1 MNYKQITVIKVGG
14 AVVEA
19 PESLNS
25 LLSQFAAIEGNKV
38 LVHGGGRSATKM
50 AAQLGIETQMVNGR
64 RVTSDEMLGVV
75 TMVYG
80 GLVNKQLVAQ
90 LQAKDVN
97 AIGLTG
103 ADMDVMRSHKRPL
116 KKVTIAAGDKHPG
129 TGAIVSEPT
138 EVMVDY
144 GWVGD
149 VDRVDGNR
157 LAGLIQMGL
166 VPVMAP
172 LTNDGQGHLLN
183 TNADTI
189 ASVTACGLA
198 ACQQEGKPLFDVTL
212 TYCFEKAGVLANPDD
227 DASVIPHITEAS
239 YAQLKADGIVSG
251 GMLPKLDNA
260 FDALRQGV
268 SRVLITSAADIEGR
282 NGTTITLA

>member
-1 MNYKQITVIKVGG
+1 MERLVVIKVGG

-19 PESLNS
+19 ADSLNS
-25 LLSQFAAIEGNKV
+25 LLTQFAQIEGNKV

-64 RVTSDEMLGVV
+64 RVTNDEMLGVV

-90 LQAKDVN
+90 LQAKGVN

-103 ADMDVMRSHKRPL
+103 ADMDVVRSHKRPL
-116 KKVTIAAGDKHPG
+116 KKVTLATGEKHPE
-129 TGAIVSEPT
+129 TGEVLNQPT
-138 EVMVDY
+138 DVMVDY

-149 VDRVDGNR
+149 VDRVDDDR
-157 LAGLIQMGL
+157 LAGLVGMGL

-172 LTNDGQGHLLN
+172 LTNDGEGHLLN

-189 ASVTACGLA
+189 ASVTARGLA
-198 ACQQEGKPLFDVTL
+198 SHYDVTL
-212 TYCFEKAGVLANPDD
+212 TYCFEKPGVLSDPDD
-227 DASVIPHITEAS
+227 DASVIHHITESS

-260 FDALRQGV
+260 FEALHAGV
-268 SRVLITSAADIEGR
+268 GRVIITSSEDIEGK
-282 NGTTITLA
+282 NGTTITID

>member
-1 MNYKQITVIKVGG
+1 MERLVVIKVGG

-19 PESLNS
+19 ADSLNS
-25 LLSQFAAIEGNKV
+25 LLTQFAQIEGNKV

-64 RVTSDEMLGVV
+64 RVTNDEMLGVV

-90 LQAKDVN
+90 LQAKGVN

-103 ADMDVMRSHKRPL
+103 ADMDVVRSHKRPL
-116 KKVTIAAGDKHPG
+116 KKVTLAAGEKHPE
-129 TGAIVSEPT
+129 TGEVLNQPT
-138 EVMVDY
+138 DVMVDY

-149 VDRVDGNR
+149 VDRVDGDR
-157 LAGLIQMGL
+157 LAGLVDMGL

-172 LTNDGQGHLLN
+172 LTNDGEGHLLN

-189 ASVTACGLA
+189 ASVTARGLA
-198 ACQQEGKPLFDVTL
+198 SHYDVTL
-212 TYCFEKAGVLANPDD
+212 TYCFEKPGVLSDPDD
-227 DASVIPHITEAS
+227 DASVIHHITESS

-260 FDALRQGV
+260 FEALHAGV
-268 SRVLITSAADIEGR
+268 GRVIITSSEDIEGK
-282 NGTTITLA
+282 NGTTITID

>member
-1 MNYKQITVIKVGG
+1 MERLVVIKVGG

-19 PESLNS
+19 ADSLNS
-25 LLSQFAAIEGNKV
+25 LLTQFAQIEGNKV

-64 RVTSDEMLGVV
+64 RVTNDEMLGVV

-90 LQAKDVN
+90 LQAKGVN

-103 ADMDVMRSHKRPL
+103 ADMDVVRSHKRPL
-116 KKVTIAAGDKHPG
+116 KKVTLAAGEKHPE
-129 TGAIVSEPT
+129 TGEVLNQPT
-138 EVMVDY
+138 DVMVDY

-149 VDRVDGNR
+149 VDRVDGDR
-157 LAGLIQMGL
+157 LAGLVGMGL

-172 LTNDGQGHLLN
+172 LTNDGEGHLLN

-189 ASVTACGLA
+189 ASVTARGLA
-198 ACQQEGKPLFDVTL
+198 SHYDVTL
-212 TYCFEKAGVLANPDD
+212 TYCFEKPGVLSDPDD
-227 DASVIPHITEAS
+227 DASVIHHITETS
-239 YAQLKADGIVSG
+239 YAQLKADGIVLG

-260 FDALRQGV
+260 FEALHAGV
-268 SRVLITSAADIEGR
+268 GRVIITSSEDIEGK
-282 NGTTITLA
+282 NGTTITID

>member
-1 MNYKQITVIKVGG
+1 MEKLVVIKVGG
-14 AVVEA
+14 AVVEDA
-19 PESLNS
+19 ASLSN
-25 LLSQFAAIEGNKV
+25 LISQFAQMEGNKV
-38 LVHGGGRSATKM
+38 LVHGGGRSATKI
-50 AAQLGIETQMVNGR
+50 AAQLGIESQMVNGR
-64 RVTSDEMLGVV
+64 RITNDEMLDVV

-80 GLVNKQLVAQ
+80 GLVNKRLVAQ
-90 LQAKDVN
+90 LQAKGVN

-116 KKVTIAAGDKHPG
+116 KKVMIAAGDKHPE
-129 TGAIVSEPT
+129 TGEVLSEPT

-149 VDRVDGNR
+149 VDRVDGKR
-157 LAGLIQMGL
+157 LAGLINMDL

-172 LTNDGQGHLLN
+172 LTNDGEGHLLN

-189 ASVTACGLA
+189 ASVTARGLA
-198 ACQQEGKPLFDVTL
+198 EHFEVTL
-212 TYCFEKAGVLANPDD
+212 TYCFEKPGVLSNPDD
-227 DASVIPHITEAS
+227 DSSVIRHITEES

-260 FDALRQGV
+260 FEALHQGV
-268 SRVLITSAADIEGR
+268 ARVVITAANDIEGK
-282 NGTTITLA
+282 NGTVITIHNS

>member
-1 MNYKQITVIKVGG
+1 MERLVVIKVGG

-19 PESLNS
+19 ADSLNS
-25 LLSQFAAIEGNKV
+25 LLTQFAQIEGNKV

-64 RVTSDEMLGVV
+64 RVTNDEMLGVV

-90 LQAKDVN
+90 LQAKGVN

-103 ADMDVMRSHKRPL
+103 ADMDVVRSHKRPL
-116 KKVTIAAGDKHPG
+116 KKVTLAAGEKHPE
-129 TGAIVSEPT
+129 TGEVLNQPT
-138 EVMVDY
+138 DVMVDY

-149 VDRVDGNR
+149 VDRVDGDR
-157 LAGLIQMGL
+157 LAGLVGMGL

-172 LTNDGQGHLLN
+172 LTNDGEGHLLN

-189 ASVTACGLA
+189 ASVTARGLA
-198 ACQQEGKPLFDVTL
+198 SHYDVTL
-212 TYCFEKAGVLANPDD
+212 TYCFEKPGVLSDPDD
-227 DASVIPHITEAS
+227 DASVIHHITETS

-260 FDALRQGV
+260 FEALHAGV
-268 SRVLITSAADIEGR
+268 GRVIITSSEDIEGK
-282 NGTTITLA
+282 NGTTITID

>member
-1 MNYKQITVIKVGG
+1 MERLVVIKVGG

-19 PESLNS
+19 ADSLNS
-25 LLSQFAAIEGNKV
+25 LLTQFAQIEGNKV

-64 RVTSDEMLGVV
+64 RVTNDEMLGVV

-90 LQAKDVN
+90 LQAKGVN

-103 ADMDVMRSHKRPL
+103 ADMDVVRSHKRPL
-116 KKVTIAAGDKHPG
+116 KKVTLAAGEKHPE
-129 TGAIVSEPT
+129 TGEVLNQPT
-138 EVMVDY
+138 DVMVDY

-149 VDRVDGNR
+149 VDRVDGDR
-157 LAGLIQMGL
+157 LAGLVGMGL
-166 VPVMAP
+166 IPVMAP
-172 LTNDGQGHLLN
+172 LTNDGEGHLLN

-189 ASVTACGLA
+189 ASVTARGLA
-198 ACQQEGKPLFDVTL
+198 SHYDVTL
-212 TYCFEKAGVLANPDD
+212 TYCFEKPGVLSDPDD
-227 DASVIPHITEAS
+227 DASVIHHITETS

-260 FDALRQGV
+260 FEALHAGV
-268 SRVLITSAADIEGR
+268 GRVIITSSEDIEGK
-282 NGTTITLA
+282 NGTTITID

>member
-1 MNYKQITVIKVGG
+1 MERLVVIKVGG

-19 PESLNS
+19 ADSLNS
-25 LLSQFAAIEGNKV
+25 LLTQFAQIEGNKV

-64 RVTSDEMLGVV
+64 RVTNDEMLGVV

-90 LQAKDVN
+90 LQAKGVN

-103 ADMDVMRSHKRPL
+103 ADMDVVRSHKRPL
-116 KKVTIAAGDKHPG
+116 KKVTLAAGEKHPE
-129 TGAIVSEPT
+129 TGEVLNQPT
-138 EVMVDY
+138 DVMVDY

-149 VDRVDGNR
+149 VDRVDGDR
-157 LAGLIQMGL
+157 LAGLVGMGL

-172 LTNDGQGHLLN
+172 LTNDGEGHLLN

-189 ASVTACGLA
+189 ASVTARGLA
-198 ACQQEGKPLFDVTL
+198 SHYDVTL
-212 TYCFEKAGVLANPDD
+212 TYCFEKPGVLSDPDD
-227 DASVIPHITEAS
+227 DASVIHHITESS

-260 FDALRQGV
+260 FEALHAGV
-268 SRVLITSAADIEGR
+268 GRVIITSSEDIEGK
-282 NGTTITLA
+282 NGTTITID